1 MGAHGAPSRRSK
13 LAETTWLERDL
24 QEQGGAL
31 LFFLPTFGGIFYK
44 DSIRPPWQRLAAGT
58 NSLLSAS
65 PPKNQQAIRGGVMRY
80 YVLIGIA
87 MALSGS
93 VDQAEAA
100 IIYPWCAHYMMPNA
114 PSNCGFATFE
124 QCRSTVAGIGGTC
137 QLNPFYAMSPPA
149 AAPPTSRRWR
159 ARRS

>member
-1 MGAHGAPSRRSK
+1 MQQSAPQ
-13 LAETTWLERDL
+13 D
-24 QEQGGAL
+24 
-31 LFFLPTFGGIFYK
+31 
-44 DSIRPPWQRLAAGT
+44 
-58 NSLLSAS
+58 
-65 PPKNQQAIRGGVMRY
+65 GVMRY
-80 YVLIGIA
+80 YVLIGVLIA
-87 MALSGS
+87 LAGS
-93 VDQAEAA
+93 ADRAKAA

-124 QCRSTVAGIGGTC
+124 QCRLTVAGIGGTC